1 MDFAKLVRDAYE
13 PLIRAQVNSEGPAG
27 VLAKVMWEHEQA
39 RLAAMTDDERTIEK
53 LRGQIR
59 ELEWRL
65 DHARRAL
72 NGEECGDW

>member
-1 MDFAKLVRDAYE
+1 MDFDKLLRDEYE
-13 PLIRAQVNSEGPAG
+13 PI
-27 VLAKVMWEHEQA
+27 LAKTIIVTSASRAWEQEQA